1 MKKENKNIEVVK
13 REYRIFRF
21 FRIRKEAK
29 RAMEEINK
37 EGFGYVKPELLNIL
51 YKKGY
56 STSQY
61 SEENGL
67 YFVCTADYFNTDV
80 NEWIKRRHAK

>member
-13 REYRIFRF
+13 REYHIFRF

-51 YKKGY
+51 YKKRIFDFPILRR
-56 STSQY
+56 
-61 SEENGL
+61 EW
-67 YFVCTADYFNTDV
+67 FVFCMYGRLF
-80 NEWIKRRHAK
+80 